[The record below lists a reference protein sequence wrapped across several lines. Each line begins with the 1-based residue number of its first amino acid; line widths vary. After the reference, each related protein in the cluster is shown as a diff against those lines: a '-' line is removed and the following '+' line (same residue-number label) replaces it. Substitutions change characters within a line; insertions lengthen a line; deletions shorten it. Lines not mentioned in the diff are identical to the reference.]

1 MANLDDIVTV
11 LKNGVVAMNDLT
23 AALNSFR
30 QIYTQSIG
38 DNTYLGATD
47 SNLVYTGAGRL
58 VNVIFS
64 GTAGGTIH
72 DAATVAT
79 ATTSNV
85 IYNLPTT
92 NPGLYQVN
100 VPFFDGLV
108 VKPNGGASAVTLS
121 LTYSES

>member
-1 MANLDDIVTV
+1 MASLDDIVTV

-23 AALNSFR
+23 AALNAFR
-30 QIYTQSIG
+30 QAYSSVVG
-38 DNTYLGATD
+38 GNTYLGVTD
-47 SNLVYTGAGRL
+47 DSLVYTGAGRL
-58 VNVIFS
+58 VNVMVTA

-79 ATTSNV
+79 ATASNV
-85 IYNLPTT
+85 IYNLPPST
-92 NPGLYQVN
+92 GLTQVN

-108 VKPNGGASAVTLS
+108 VKPGTSVTVS

>member
-38 DNTYLGATD
+38 DNTYLGDSD

-100 VPFFDGLV
+100 VPFFNGLV
-108 VKPNGGASAVTLS
+108 IRPNTGVTLS

>member
-1 MANLDDIVTV
+1 VANLDDIVTV

-38 DNTYLGATD
+38 DNTYLGASD
-47 SNLVYTGAGRL
+47 NNLAYTGAGRL
-58 VNVIFS
+58 VNVIVT

-85 IYNLPTT
+85 IYNIPTT
-92 NPGLYQVN
+92 ASLYQVN
-100 VPFFDGLV
+100 VPFFNGLV
-108 VKPNGGASAVTLS
+108 VKPGAGVTVS
-121 LTYSES
+121 MTYSES

>member
-23 AALNSFR
+23 ASLNAFR
-30 QIYTQSIG
+30 QSYSSFVG
-38 DNTYLGATD
+38 SKTYLGITD
-47 SNLVYTGAGRL
+47 DSLVYTGAGRL
-58 VNVIFS
+58 VSVLVT
-64 GTAGGTIH
+64 GTNGGTIH

-79 ATTSNV
+79 ATAANV

-92 NPGLYQVN
+92 ANLYQVN
-100 VPFFDGLV
+100 VPFFEGLV
-108 VKPNGGASAVTLS
+108 VNPGSSVTVS

>member
-23 AALNSFR
+23 AALNAFR
-30 QIYTQSIG
+30 QSYSSFVG
-38 DNTYLGATD
+38 SNTYLGVTD
-47 SNLVYTGAGRL
+47 DSLVYTGAGRL
-58 VNVIFS
+58 VNVMVTA

-72 DAATVAT
+72 DAATVAE
-79 ATTSNV
+79 ATTANV
-85 IYNLPTT
+85 IFNLPTT
-92 NPGLYQVN
+92 TGLTQVN

-108 VKPNGGASAVTLS
+108 VNPGTSVTVS

>member
-1 MANLDDIVTV
+1 
-11 LKNGVVAMNDLT
+11 MNDLT

-30 QIYTQSIG
+30 EIYTQSIG
-38 DNTYLGATD
+38 NNTYLGASD
-47 SNLVYTGAGRL
+47 NNLVYTGVGRL
-58 VNVIFS
+58 VNVIVT

-85 IYNLPTT
+85 IYNIPTT
-92 NPGLYQVN
+92 ADFYQVN
-100 VPFFDGLV
+100 VPFFNGLV
-108 VKPNGGASAVTLS
+108 VKPGAGVTVS

>member
-23 AALNSFR
+23 AALNSFQ
-30 QIYTQSIG
+30 QIYNQFVGTS
-38 DNTYLGATD
+38 TYLGVTD
-47 SNLVYTGAGRL
+47 NSLIYTGAGRL
-58 VNVIFS
+58 VNVMVTS
-64 GTAGGTIH
+64 GVNGGTIH

-85 IYNLPTT
+85 IYNLPSSVGLTT
-92 NPGLYQVN
+92 VN
-100 VPFFDGLV
+100 VPFFSGLV
-108 VKPNGGASAVTLS
+108 VKPGTSVAVA

>member
-1 MANLDDIVTV
+1 VANLDDIVTV

-38 DNTYLGATD
+38 DNTYLGASD
-47 SNLVYTGAGRL
+47 NNLVYTGAGRL
-58 VNVIFS
+58 VNVIVT

-85 IYNLPTT
+85 IYNIPTT
-92 NPGLYQVN
+92 ASLYQVS

-108 VKPNGGASAVTLS
+108 VKPGAGVTVS
-121 LTYSES
+121 MTYSES

>member
-1 MANLDDIVTV
+1 MASLDDIVTV

-23 AALNSFR
+23 AALNAFR
-30 QIYTQSIG
+30 QAYSSVVG
-38 DNTYLGATD
+38 GNTYLGVTD
-47 SNLVYTGAGRL
+47 DSLVYTGAGRL
-58 VNVIFS
+58 VNVMVTA

-79 ATTSNV
+79 ATASNV
-85 IYNLPTT
+85 IYNLPTST
-92 NPGLYQVN
+92 GLTQVN

-108 VKPNGGASAVTLS
+108 VKPGTSVTVS

>member
-1 MANLDDIVTV
+1 VANLDDIVTV

-23 AALNSFR
+23 AALNAFR
-30 QIYTQSIG
+30 QVYSSVVG
-38 DNTYLGATD
+38 SNTYLGVTD
-47 SNLVYTGAGRL
+47 NSLIYTGAGRL
-58 VNVIFS
+58 VNVMVTA
-64 GTAGGTIH
+64 GTAGGTVH

-92 NPGLYQVN
+92 TGLTQVN

-108 VKPNGGASAVTLS
+108 VKPGASVTVA

>member
-1 MANLDDIVTV
+1 VANLDDIVTV

-100 VPFFDGLV
+100 VPFFNGLV
-108 VKPNGGASAVTLS
+108 IRPNTGVTLS

>member
-23 AALNSFR
+23 AAINSFR
-30 QIYTQSIG
+30 QIYNEIVG
-38 DNTYLGATD
+38 NNTYLGATD
-47 SNLVYTGAGRL
+47 NSLVYTGAGRL
-58 VNVIFS
+58 VNVMVTA

-85 IYNLPTT
+85 IFNLPTT
-92 NPGLYQVN
+92 TGLTQVN

-108 VKPNGGASAVTLS
+108 VKPGASVTVS

>member
-23 AALNSFR
+23 AALNAFR
-30 QIYTQSIG
+30 QVYSSVVG
-38 DNTYLGATD
+38 DRTYLGVTD
-47 SNLVYTGAGRL
+47 DSLVYTGAGRL
-58 VNVIFS
+58 VSVLVT
-64 GTAGGTIH
+64 GTNGGTIH

-79 ATTSNV
+79 ATAANV

-92 NPGLYQVN
+92 ANLYQVN
-100 VPFFDGLV
+100 VPFFEGLV
-108 VKPNGGASAVTLS
+108 VNPASSVTVS

>member
-38 DNTYLGATD
+38 DNTYLGASD

-58 VNVIFS
+58 VNVIVT

-85 IYNLPTT
+85 IYNIPTT
-92 NPGLYQVN
+92 ASLYQVN
-100 VPFFDGLV
+100 VPFFNGLV
-108 VKPNGGASAVTLS
+108 VKPGAGVTVS
-121 LTYSES
+121 MTYSES

>member
-23 AALNSFR
+23 AALNAFR
-30 QIYTQSIG
+30 QSYSSFVG
-38 DNTYLGATD
+38 SKTYLGVTD
-47 SNLVYTGAGRL
+47 DSLVYTGAGRL
-58 VNVIFS
+58 VNVMVTA

-72 DAATVAT
+72 DAATVAE
-79 ATTSNV
+79 ATTANV
-85 IYNLPTT
+85 IFNLPTT
-92 NPGLYQVN
+92 TGLTQVN

-108 VKPNGGASAVTLS
+108 VNPGASVTVS

>member
-23 AALNSFR
+23 AALNAFR
-30 QIYTQSIG
+30 QVYSSVVG
-38 DNTYLGATD
+38 DRTYLGVTD
-47 SNLVYTGAGRL
+47 DSLVYTGTGRL
-58 VNVIFS
+58 VSVLVT
-64 GTAGGTIH
+64 GTNGGTIH

-79 ATTSNV
+79 AAAANV

-92 NPGLYQVN
+92 ANLYQVN
-100 VPFFDGLV
+100 VPFFEGLV
-108 VKPNGGASAVTLS
+108 VNPGSSVTVS

>member
-23 AALNSFR
+23 AALNAFR
-30 QIYTQSIG
+30 QSYSSFVG
-38 DNTYLGATD
+38 NNTYLGVTD
-47 SNLVYTGAGRL
+47 NSLIYAGAGRL
-58 VNVIFS
+58 VNVMVTA

-72 DAATVAT
+72 DAATGA
-79 ATTSNV
+79 AASTSNV
-85 IYNLPTT
+85 IFNLPPTT
-92 NPGLYQVN
+92 GLTQVN

-108 VKPNGGASAVTLS
+108 VKPGASVTVS

>member
-1 MANLDDIVTV
+1 VANLDDIVTV

-38 DNTYLGATD
+38 DNTYLGASD

-58 VNVIFS
+58 VNVIVT

-85 IYNLPTT
+85 IYNIPTT
-92 NPGLYQVN
+92 ASLYQVN
-100 VPFFDGLV
+100 VPFFNGLV
-108 VKPNGGASAVTLS
+108 VKPGAGVTVS
-121 LTYSES
+121 MTYSES

>member
-23 AALNSFR
+23 AALNAFR
-30 QIYTQSIG
+30 QVYSSVVG
-38 DNTYLGATD
+38 DRTYLGVTD
-47 SNLVYTGAGRL
+47 DSLVYTGAGRL
-58 VNVIFS
+58 VSVLVT
-64 GTAGGTIH
+64 GTNGGTIH

-79 ATTSNV
+79 ATTANV

-92 NPGLYQVN
+92 TAGLYQVN
-100 VPFFDGLV
+100 VPFFEGLV
-108 VKPNGGASAVTLS
+108 VNPASSVTVS